1 MSRFRSF
8 VIRFGAPLVVVAG
21 VAGVLAARRAV
32 TLRNTLEVL
41 ADSLKHGS
49 GQLSMEVPFVP
60 AYLDGRKIGS
70 LESLRLERHE
80 PRAVDSLRLVID
92 LADVASADPEVRGC
106 TFQLVT
112 FDPGEFKRALE
123 CVSDTAGLVA
133 FGRVVFVQGGEA
145 PLYVS
150 LTELACAPWTDRA
163 DSACIHERVRE
174 QVRRD
179 IRRARDEMRRNIRVR
194 VR

>member
-32 TLRNTLEVL
+32 TLRNTLEL
-41 ADSLKHGS
+41 WADSLKHGS
-49 GQLSMEVPFVP
+49 GPLAVGVPFVP
-60 AYLDGRKIGS
+60 AYLDGRKIGA
-70 LESLRLERHE
+70 LDSLRLERHE

-92 LADVASADPEVRGC
+92 LADHASADPEVRGC
-106 TFQLVT
+106 AFQLVT
-112 FDPGEFKRALE
+112 FDPGEFKHALE
-123 CVSDTAGLVA
+123 CASDTTGLVP
-133 FGRVVFVQGGEA
+133 FGRVVFLQGGEA

-150 LTELACAPWTDRA
+150 AVELACAPWTDRA
-163 DSACIHERVRE
+163 DAECIHERVRD

-179 IRRARDEMRRNIRVR
+179 LHRARDEIRQNIRVR

>member
-8 VIRFGAPLVVVAG
+8 VIRLGAPLVVVAG
-21 VAGVLAARRAV
+21 VAGVLAARRAA
-32 TLRNTLEVL
+32 TFRNTVALW

-49 GQLSMEVPFVP
+49 GPLALGVPFVP

-70 LESLRLERHE
+70 LDSLRLERHQA
-80 PRAVDSLRLVID
+80 RAVDSLRLVID
-92 LADVASADPEVRGC
+92 LAGGASADPEVRAC
-106 TFQLVT
+106 AFQLVT

-123 CVSDTAGLVA
+123 CASDTVGLVP

-150 LTELACAPWTDRA
+150 AGELACAPWTDRA
-163 DSACIHERVRE
+163 DSACIRERVQE

-179 IRRARDEMRRNIRVR
+179 VRRARDEMRRSLRSNLR
-194 VR
+194 

>member
-49 GQLSMEVPFVP
+49 GPLSMEVPFVP

-92 LADVASADPEVRGC
+92 QEQKISAHARAEAAKGKLW
-106 TFQLVT
+106 LVQ
-112 FDPGEFKRALE
+112 P
-123 CVSDTAGLVA
+123 A
-133 FGRVVFVQGGEA
+133 FIDQK
-145 PLYVS
+145 
-150 LTELACAPWTDRA
+150 
-163 DSACIHERVRE
+163 
-174 QVRRD
+174 
-179 IRRARDEMRRNIRVR
+179 
-194 VR
+194 

>member
-8 VIRFGAPLVVVAG
+8 VIRFSAPLVVVAG

-32 TLRNTLEVL
+32 TLRNAVELW

-49 GQLSMEVPFVP
+49 GPLALGMPFVP

-70 LESLRLERHE
+70 LDSLRLERHQ

-92 LADVASADPEVRGC
+92 LAGNASDDPEVRGC

-112 FDPGEFKRALE
+112 FDPGEFKRALA
-123 CVSDTAGLVA
+123 CASDTVGLVP
-133 FGRVVFVQGGEA
+133 FGRVVFVQGGA
-145 PLYVS
+145 ASLYVS
-150 LTELACAPWTDRA
+150 ATVLACAPWTDRSDA
-163 DSACIHERVRE
+163 DCVRQRVHKQVKRDIRHARE
-174 QVRRD
+174 QVRR
-179 IRRARDEMRRNIRVR
+179 NIRVK